1 MQPGS
6 SDDSRA
12 GASRQKT
19 RAAPPTPVLIDC
31 DPGMDDALALIV
43 ALKTPCLRVR
53 AVTSVS
59 GNLPAARCYRNIH
72 AILRLMGATDL
83 PTGCGAPQP
92 LVRELAHDPFSHGAD
107 GLGETGLAP
116 VPVPSAPPFAPDL
129 LVKQARRQA
138 ADDPLTVVTLGPL
151 TNIARALQIEPRL
164 PQLVRRLIILGGAFG
179 LQREAA
185 LNATGDNPVSE
196 WNVYVDPEAA
206 RRVFHA
212 GFDLVAVGLDV
223 ATHRAIRLTAAD
235 QARLRASDLP
245 EARLARGMLDF
256 VLGRGFPSYCVLIDS
271 CAVAAAARPDLI
283 ETVSL
288 HCDVETTGELTRG
301 QTVADIRRN
310 FRWRRLP
317 ALQAAR
323 DADFPALRR
332 FILDSLL
339 EHAGRPDAQDGPGAS
354 FGPAA

>member
-1 MQPGS
+1 MQRGS
-6 SDDSRA
+6 SDDSHAPPR
-12 GASRQKT
+12 RQNP

-43 ALKTPCLRVR
+43 ALKTACLRVR

-59 GNLPAARCYRNIH
+59 GNLPAARCYRNVH

-116 VPVPSAPPFAPDL
+116 APVPSAPRFAPDL
-129 LVKQARRQA
+129 LVEQARRQA
-138 ADDPLTVVTLGPL
+138 ADDDPLTVVTLGPL
-151 TNIARALQIEPRL
+151 TNVALALQIEPRL
-164 PQLVRRLIILGGAFG
+164 PQLLRRLIILGGAFG

-235 QARLRASDLP
+235 EARLRASDLP
-245 EARLARGMLDF
+245 EARLAGGMLDF

-317 ALQAAR
+317 ALRAAR

-332 FILDSLL
+332 FILNALL
-339 EHAGRPDAQDGPGAS
+339 ARMPSDR
-354 FGPAA
+354 